1 MQGEVSSA
9 SFMPLIAIGALQL
22 DLLLSVAQV
31 VREEAQ
37 VREGDLSISDFNLL
51 KDRESPSLRLQT
63 C

>member
-1 MQGEVSSA
+1 MTLV
-9 SFMPLIAIGALQL
+9 AIGALQL

-37 VREGDLSISDFNLL
+37 VGEGDLSISDFHLL
-51 KDRESPSLRLQT
+51 KNRESPSLRLQT